1 MSELINNDSLRRQ
14 EILKQMIKDL
24 HAGVPIEELK
34 ETFRRLIQNTT
45 PEEIADMENA
55 LINEGFPV
63 SEVQRLCDVH
73 VQVFEDSLQKVG
85 KPSKIPGHPVY
96 TFVQENK
103 EARKLL
109 KILSRSVKKV
119 TAKSPGEKQL
129 QEFESTFSRFKE
141 IEKHFVRKENQ
152 LFPALEQKQ
161 FTGPTKVMWGKHD
174 EIRQF
179 LKQVETYYRGQDW
192 SHFLKEFKNLTSSLK
207 KLLFLEEKILY
218 PTALRKLS
226 EAEWAEIKR
235 GEAEIGYAWVK
246 PANLWDANLAASRA
260 VHQKIEQIET
270 PGVEMMSKIKLE
282 TGELTTEQINLL
294 LRNLPFDVTFV
305 DENDTVRYYSDT
317 PDRIFPRSPGI
328 IGRAV
333 QNCHPPKSV
342 HIVNKIVQSFKNKT
356 KKVADFWIR
365 MGERLVY
372 IRYFPIYD
380 QSGTYRGVIEVSQ
393 EISAIQ
399 KLSGEKRLLDWEL

>member
-1 MSELINNDSLRRQ
+1 VSELINNDSLRRQ

-24 HAGVPIEELK
+24 HAGIPVEQLK
-34 ETFRRLIQNTT
+34 ETFRRLIRNTT

-179 LKQVETYYRGQDW
+179 LKQVETYYREQDW
-192 SHFLKEFKNLTSSLK
+192 SQFIKEFKNLASSLK

-270 PGVEMMSKIKLE
+270 PGGEMLAKIKLE
-282 TGELTTEQINLL
+282 TGELTTEQINSLL
-294 LRNLPFDVTFV
+294 KNLPFDVTFV

-317 PDRIFPRSPGI
+317 PDRIFPRSLGI

-342 HIVNKIVQSFKNKT
+342 HIVNKIVQSFRNKT

-380 QSGTYRGVIEVSQ
+380 QSGAYKGVIEVSQ
-393 EISAIQ
+393 DISPIQ
-399 KLSGEKRLLDWEL
+399 KLSGEKRLLDWE

>member
-24 HAGVPIEELK
+24 HAGIPVEQLK

-45 PEEIADMENA
+45 PEEIAEMENA

-109 KILSRSVKKV
+109 KILSRSAKKV

-179 LKQVETYYRGQDW
+179 LKQVETYYREQDW

-246 PANLWDANLAASRA
+246 PANLWDANLVAGRA
-260 VHQKIEQIET
+260 VHQKIEQIEKS
-270 PGVEMMSKIKLE
+270 GGEMMAKIKLE

-294 LRNLPFDVTFV
+294 LKNLPFDVTFV

-342 HIVNKIVQSFKNKT
+342 HIVNNIVQSFKNKT

-380 QSGTYRGVIEVSQ
+380 QSGAYKGVIEVSQ

-399 KLSGEKRLLDWEL
+399 KLAGEKRLLDWE

>member
-24 HAGVPIEELK
+24 HAGIPVEQLK
-34 ETFRRLIQNTT
+34 ETFRRLIRNTT

-73 VQVFEDSLQKVG
+73 VQVFEDSLQKIG

-129 QEFESTFSRFKE
+129 LEFELTFNRFKE

-179 LKQVETYYRGQDW
+179 LKQVET
-192 SHFLKEFKNLTSSLK
+192 
-207 KLLFLEEKILY
+207 
-218 PTALRKLS
+218 
-226 EAEWAEIKR
+226 
-235 GEAEIGYAWVK
+235 
-246 PANLWDANLAASRA
+246 
-260 VHQKIEQIET
+260 
-270 PGVEMMSKIKLE
+270 
-282 TGELTTEQINLL
+282 
-294 LRNLPFDVTFV
+294 
-305 DENDTVRYYSDT
+305 
-317 PDRIFPRSPGI
+317 
-328 IGRAV
+328 
-333 QNCHPPKSV
+333 
-342 HIVNKIVQSFKNKT
+342 
-356 KKVADFWIR
+356 
-365 MGERLVY
+365 
-372 IRYFPIYD
+372 
-380 QSGTYRGVIEVSQ
+380 
-393 EISAIQ
+393 
-399 KLSGEKRLLDWEL
+399 

>member
-1 MSELINNDSLRRQ
+1 VSELINNDSLRRQ

-24 HAGVPIEELK
+24 HAGIPVEQLK
-34 ETFRRLIQNTT
+34 ETFRRLIRNTT

-73 VQVFEDSLQKVG
+73 VQVFEDSLQKIG
-85 KPSKIPGHPVY
+85 KHSKIPGHPVY

-109 KILSRSVKKV
+109 KILSRSAKKV
-119 TAKSPGEKQL
+119 ITKSPGEKQL
-129 QEFESTFSRFKE
+129 QEFESTFNRFKE

-152 LFPALEQKQ
+152 LFSVLEKKQ
-161 FTGPTKVMWGKHD
+161 FTGPTRVMWGKHD

-179 LKQVETYYRGQDW
+179 LKQVETYYREQDW
-192 SHFLKEFKNLTSSLK
+192 SHFLKEFKNLTNSLK

-235 GEAEIGYAWVK
+235 GESEIGYAWVK

-270 PGVEMMSKIKLE
+270 PGGEMLAKIKLE

-294 LRNLPFDVTFV
+294 LKNLPFDVTFV

-356 KKVADFWIR
+356 KKVAEFWIR

-380 QSGTYRGVIEVSQ
+380 QSGTYKGVIEVSQ
-393 EISAIQ
+393 DISAIQ